1 MTESAINGQT
11 VTGVWKKYLGW
22 TTVSLLIAFLINN
35 FLNIYFDFKGLKKRN
50 IIGTEGYNGQN
61 ILIDLDNSR
70 IVVTNSAA
78 TGWNVKTYMLNVIK
92 KGKLPK

>member
-1 MTESAINGQT
+1 M
-11 VTGVWKKYLGW
+11 
-22 TTVSLLIAFLINN
+22 
-35 FLNIYFDFKGLKKRN
+35 KKRN
-50 IIGTEGYNGQN
+50 VIGTEGKNGQN

-78 TGWNVKTYMLNVIK
+78 TGWNVRTFMLNVIR

>member
-1 MTESAINGQT
+1 MCIR
-11 VTGVWKKYLGW
+11 
-22 TTVSLLIAFLINN
+22 
-35 FLNIYFDFKGLKKRN
+35 DR
-50 IIGTEGYNGQN
+50 GYNGQN

-78 TGWNVKTYMLNVIK
+78 TGWNVKTYMLNVIS

>member
-1 MTESAINGQT
+1 M
-11 VTGVWKKYLGW
+11 
-22 TTVSLLIAFLINN
+22 
-35 FLNIYFDFKGLKKRN
+35 KKRN

>member
-35 FLNIYFDFKGLKKRN
+35 FLNIYFGFKGLSSLF
-50 IIGTEGYNGQN
+50 TEFSFTA
-61 ILIDLDNSR
+61 IFTLLIYVFFTAVGIWYVNRTINESYRD
-70 IVVTNSAA
+70 
-78 TGWNVKTYMLNVIK
+78 
-92 KGKLPK
+92 